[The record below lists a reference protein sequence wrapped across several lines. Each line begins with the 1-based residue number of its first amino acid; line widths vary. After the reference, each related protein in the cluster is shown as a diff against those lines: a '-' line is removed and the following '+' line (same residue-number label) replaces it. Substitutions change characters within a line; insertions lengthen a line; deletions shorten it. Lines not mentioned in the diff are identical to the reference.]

1 MPRLTAIVL
10 GSAAGGGVPQWNC
23 SCPVCRLAWAG
34 DPRVLPRTQTSIA
47 ISADG
52 ARWTILNA
60 SPDLRAQIAATPAL
74 APTGLRASPIEAVVL
89 TGAEID
95 QVAGLLHL
103 RETHAFT
110 LYGTA
115 AVLDILAKNS
125 LFDALAAG
133 TVARKAVR
141 PGVSFELPGGLAAQV
156 FPVPGKVPLYLE
168 SGEPKI
174 FGENGPNVG
183 IEVRSAGA
191 RFVFVPGAAQVTLA
205 MQERMQAADVVCFDG
220 TLYHDE
226 EMIAAGVGTKSG
238 RRMGHVPIDGEEG
251 SLAALAR
258 VYARRVYIHLNNT
271 NPVLVEDSPER
282 KRVEEAGFEV
292 AYDGM
297 EIVL

>member
-60 SPDLRAQIAATPAL
+60 APDLRAQIEATPAL

-103 RETHAFT
+103 RETHPFA
-110 LYGTA
+110 LHGTA

-133 TVARKAVR
+133 TVARVPVR

-174 FGENGPNVG
+174 FGDNGPNVG
-183 IEVRSAGA
+183 IEVRAGGA
-191 RFVFVPGAAQVTLA
+191 RFVFVPGAARVTLA

-220 TLYHDE
+220 TLYHDD
-226 EMIAAGVGTKSG
+226 EMIVAGVGTKSG
-238 RRMGHVPIDGEEG
+238 LRMGHMPIDGEEG

-271 NPVLVEDSPER
+271 NPVLIEDSPER